1 MTGEMMSDEMMS
13 DEMMSDEMMS
23 AEMMSGDQMDQL
35 LMRDDEMDTS
45 TMMNMMD
52 TMNDQVFMSSPYLQV
67 GKGAQEFVTI
77 EDGEVST
84 LHRGCQ
90 GAQHLWVSLRLPM
103 HTPDA
108 YGLELTL
115 VNQNDELLAPP
126 FTLEEEEWLAYEVSG
141 QEHQGSE
148 IIGLTLVIF
157 DPISVVGREGL
168 IKTKVFIDGEVLE
181 SRVWVE
187 VQWGADAC

>member
-1 MTGEMMSDEMMS
+1 MTGEMMTGEMMTGEMMSD
-13 DEMMSDEMMS
+13 D
-23 AEMMSGDQMDQL
+23 MMSGERMSNDETDQM

-45 TMMNMMD
+45 TMMDMM
-52 TMNDQVFMSSPYLQV
+52 NNQVFMSSPYLQV
-67 GKGAQEFVTI
+67 GKGEQEFIAI

-115 VNQNDELLAPP
+115 VNQNDEFLAPP
-126 FTLEEEEWLAYEVSG
+126 FTLKEEEWIAYEVSG

-187 VQWGADAC
+187 IQWGADAC

>member
-1 MTGEMMSDEMMS
+1 MSDEMMS

-23 AEMMSGDQMDQL
+23 GEMTRDDSMDQMITQDHE
-35 LMRDDEMDTS
+35 RDS
-45 TMMNMMD
+45 SLMMD
-52 TMNDQVFMSSPYLQV
+52 MMNDQTFMSSPNLLV
-67 GKGAQEFVTI
+67 GKGAQEFVMI

-90 GAQHLWVSLRLPM
+90 GAQHLWVSLRLPT

-126 FTLEEEEWLAYEVSG
+126 FTLEEEEWLAYDVSD
-141 QEHQGSE
+141 QEDQGSE

-157 DPISVVGREGL
+157 DPISVVGLEGL
-168 IKTKVFIDGEVLE
+168 IKTKVFIGDEVLE